1 MVSKTNVQKK
11 QSSECIRNRVC
22 TILACAA
29 LLLAQSCTNVVHE
42 LIPPSDSGIHSFFV
56 ENTDR
61 TRYRA
66 AETDS
71 TDITITVPANTDIT
85 SLVPIIELDPKSAV
99 IPVTLPY
106 IHRAFPSAD
115 LMSLAVQMNAS
126 QKAGDLANWM
136 LNFIRENKDFS
147 VPPLDEPVDFTQPV
161 MFCVIAGRGNYKLY
175 TVTVVQEKTEN
186 PADPE
191 NPSPSKPD
199 DPYDPGTPSKPSDP
213 MTAECEK
220 KILSFVVNEPKQA
233 KPSVITEDSVKFYL
247 NAGADRSALY
257 PAITVSKGAGIL
269 PLTQEYI
276 LRLFSYTEL
285 ISFYSGFASAKDIN
299 AFISATIKKLDADKI
314 AKIMEADL
322 SLPIDF
328 SGINSLY
335 GVPFAVIGADKTA
348 HVYFISCV
356 TTEDTAA
363 LTAFAV
369 TKIRNPGL
377 MGDADISINGDA
389 VTITATYPVEYPNFN
404 LIPDIVIEGDT
415 WEITNGT
422 LRTEN
427 VGTSGEEAEYTAGLK
442 KAIYLVPND
451 AYPVGNEYTATLTVR
466 RGEAAAAY
474 TLRLIYQEDPDTI
487 RSITDFRFLWLR
499 NPGIKTSAMASISK
513 SEDTGFISATVLYE
527 GNDPPYDLVAD
538 FYSPGI
544 CTVEHVEQVSG
555 RSRNNFQYDVYILC
569 TSKNK
574 LFCRLYTVHITFIK
588 VKTAEAVLNYFSF
601 PKHLNPDLSQSATG
615 LIDESSGTVYISAK
629 YHTPEK
635 PARLVPEFA
644 ATGIVSVNS
653 ILQSS
658 GYSAQDF
665 SRSVYYSVRDQ
676 NDWSSDSRTYRISV
690 NWEQDKQSAC
700 AITHFGFSTAD
711 NPSLEKEVS
720 ARINERSG
728 TIYALLPKG
737 AGKSNLVPYF
747 SAQGTVTIDSAEQIS
762 GSSRLDFSN
771 EVIYT
776 VTSANGLYSKQY
788 TVSVQEA
795 GPVIYVNAAAI
806 GRNNGTCWQDA
817 YITLDAAFEQ
827 AEAYGDTPKEIW
839 IAYNGGEA
847 YAPLSNAYRQNGLPL
862 TANTAIRGGFDG
874 TETDADDRRTKQRKI
889 EFDVN
894 AVDDANKSTRKIIPI
909 RHEAAVCA
917 VQTKLYMTDDDTS
930 LYFFST
936 SASTGEIMF
945 DGIEMEQKKN
955 GLFDKTTD
963 ALDVIF
969 SDCTVRC
976 ISVTRDRCNLS
987 IENCDFYTRD
997 LYGKSINVVGSNF
1010 KPTTVYQYINL
1021 QHEDSLSLEKCVF
1034 QAEPKLH
1041 YQVILRN
1048 VAAPTRINSCFFDTI
1063 YFRDN
1068 YRYST
1073 NRYFINCLFSFDSS
1087 FSSSLNVTEIICCEL
1102 KNMSEAYRSDI
1113 SFSHLNNA
1121 IITDSIIEG
1130 FNLTPNNTK
1139 LSVTNSIF
1147 QKSSFNNNLDTCEI
1161 EMTKTTMEETGRY
1174 LISSYSQTASITV
1187 LMKGCTFSD
1196 SSTSS
1201 NTNYIDLDST
1211 NSNID
1216 IDYCTFNIHASSSLR
1231 NVGSTKINNSNF
1243 LCKSANIFSI
1253 NTDGTTEITNTT
1265 FENKDRILLNL
1276 TKSSNQS
1283 DTETIFTGNTLK
1295 GQQFIQLEAHNIK
1308 KLEKNNYDTFVIYK
1322 LNSPLNNTSID
1333 FSTEKITI
1341 KEPLYCNDNTKCTK
1355 KAYLSLSNG
1364 EIRIIDD
1371 KKYKDFLC
1379 GLSLTNA
1386 SAIVKGLEFGKIPS
1400 FCKLNPLSGSGD
1412 MLELT
1417 DCTIESTNESRP
1429 MSINFT
1435 NTTLKNC
1442 TVKGTLNVIGHDIT
1456 VSKSSPIGDITSN
1469 DGTVLVSENSTVG
1482 NIYEAKTIIAKNSNI
1497 TGSITGKNGQKS
1509 EITLEG
1515 VTVDGV
1521 ISSLGNNSSVHTSA
1535 SNGNRTK
1542 ILGTSIDYSI
1552 FYSSIDCSGEIS
1564 CTDTDMTGG
1573 IWGGDKIT
1581 TKNAKIGG
1589 FITFNTDAKIEF
1601 SKSHIT
1607 ALYSDQADKN
1617 NKAYEITILGST
1629 VENIYLYSNTNEQA
1643 SLSTDSID
1651 GIRSIIHQIKYL
1663 NYSNTG
1669 LINFS
1674 FYNTDFDS
1682 KNEKVM
1688 LWVIGNDITISN
1700 CTIQN
1705 YISVY
1710 DCTHSQK
1717 NFPYEIKFY
1726 AHNKLD
1732 INSNTTFCN
1741 NYGNFY
1747 KDPSISYDT
1756 ISYEFVSPI
1765 ILYGQQI
1772 SIDHVIFFDNR
1783 IITDIN
1789 NDENLKIQTPIIRIY
1804 HSTPNESS
1812 NSISIKYSTFS
1823 YLTCSPA
1830 TAYNSS
1836 FQPIFIDDTH
1846 APSSIEISNCT
1857 FSNNINY
1864 DAVITTHCKDSRLSI
1879 SNCTTDKSKS
1889 LKLYFATD
1897 EDTCESSHVRILKAI
1912 DEGTF
1917 KTDNTLP
1924 LCF

>member
-1 MVSKTNVQKK
+1 MSKTNVQKK
-11 QSSECIRNRVC
+11 RNSECIRNRVC

-42 LIPPSDSGIHSFFV
+42 LIPPSDSGIHSFSV

-147 VPPLDEPVDFTQPV
+147 VPPLDEPIDFTQPV

-186 PADPE
+186 PSTPE

-199 DPYDPGTPSKPSDP
+199 DPYDPGTPSKPSVP
-213 MTAECEK
+213 SATECEK
-220 KILSFVVNEPKQA
+220 KILSFVINEPKQA
-233 KPSVITEDSVKFYL
+233 KPSDITENTVKFYM
-247 NAGADRSALY
+247 NAGADISALY
-257 PAITVSKGAGIL
+257 PVITVSKGAGIL
-269 PLTQEYI
+269 PLTQEYL

-328 SGINSLY
+328 SGFNGLF
-335 GVPFAVIGADKTA
+335 GLVPFAVIGADKTA
-348 HVYFISCV
+348 HVYYISCV

-377 MGDADISINGDA
+377 MGDADVSVTGEA
-389 VTITATYPVEYPNFN
+389 VTITATYPVEYPNFK

-422 LRTEN
+422 LRAEN

-442 KAIYLVPND
+442 KAIYLVPGD

-466 RGEAAAAY
+466 CGQAAAVY
-474 TLRLIYQEDPDTI
+474 TLRLIYEEDPDTI
-487 RSITDFRFLWLR
+487 RSITDFRFLRLR
-499 NPGIKTSAMASISK
+499 NPDIKTTSMASISK
-513 SEDTGFISATVLYE
+513 NEDTGFISAAIVYE
-527 GNDPPYDLVAD
+527 GDNPPYDLVAD
-538 FYSPGI
+538 FYSPGT

-555 RSRNNFQYDVYILC
+555 KSRNNFQYDVYILC

-588 VKTAEAVLNYFSF
+588 LKTAEAVLNYFSF

-615 LIDESSGTVYISAK
+615 LIDESSGTVYISVK

-676 NDWSSDSRTYRISV
+676 NDWSSDNRTYRISV

-728 TIYALLPKG
+728 TIYVLLPKG

-788 TVSVQEA
+788 AVSVQEA

-839 IAYNGGEA
+839 IAYNGGET
-847 YAPLSNAYRQNGLPL
+847 YTPLSNAYRQNGLPL

-894 AVDDANKSTRKIIPI
+894 AVENANDNKRKTIPI

-917 VQTKLYMTDDDTS
+917 VQTKLRMPDNGTS
-930 LYFFST
+930 SYFFRN
-936 SASTGEIMF
+936 SAPSGEIVF
-945 DGIEMEQKKN
+945 DGIEIEQKEKEITN
-955 GLFDKTTD
+955 LFYCERTD
-963 ALDVIF
+963 EIDLIF

-976 ISVTRDRCNLS
+976 ISVIYSYYGNNSSVS
-987 IENCDFYTRD
+987 IENSDFYTACLRS
-997 LYGKSINVVGSNF
+997 KNIKASGSNF
-1010 KPTTVYQYINL
+1010 KSETYYKFTEL
-1021 QHEDSLSLEKCVF
+1021 SHEESLSLEKCVF
-1034 QAEPKLH
+1034 QTEPEQNYVVQFFGNYH
-1041 YQVILRN
+1041 NPVD
-1048 VAAPTRINSCFFDTI
+1048 VDSCFFD
-1063 YFRDN
+1063 N
-1068 YRYST
+1068 AK
-1073 NRYFINCLFSFDSS
+1073 INCNYT
-1087 FSSSLNVTEIICCEL
+1087 FSSSHTTPLHLTNCLYLGTPERFTAAKITCCEL
-1102 KNMSEAYRSDI
+1102 KNTSGNRDIYFYSSD
-1113 SFSHLNNA
+1113 A
-1121 IITDSIIEG
+1121 TTTITDSNIEN
-1130 FNLTPNNTK
+1130 FKLSPNSNIK
-1139 LSVTNSIF
+1139 LSVTNSMLR
-1147 QKSSFNNNLDTCEI
+1147 KSSFDQLYDCEI
-1161 EMTKTTMEETGRY
+1161 EMTKTTMEETGNN
-1174 LISSYSQTASITV
+1174 LIYSYPQTASITV
-1187 LMKGCTFSD
+1187 LLKGCTFSD
-1196 SSTSS
+1196 SSTS
-1201 NTNYIDLDST
+1201 NANKYIYLDSK

-1216 IDYCTFNIHASSSLR
+1216 IDDCTFNIHGDQWLYTNGGIA
-1231 NVGSTKINNSNF
+1231 KIKNSKF
-1243 LCKSANIFSI
+1243 LSENTYNSI
-1253 NTDGTTEITNTT
+1253 QTGGITEVTGNT
-1265 FENKDRILLNL
+1265 FESKGIITLSLNTPNRL
-1276 TKSSNQS
+1276 SDMDT
-1283 DTETIFTGNTLK
+1283 DTETVFTRNMLK
-1295 GQQFIQLEAHNIK
+1295 GQYTNLSAYNIK
-1308 KLEKNNYDTFVIYK
+1308 KLEDNRYDNFVVYS
-1322 LNSPLNNTSID
+1322 LYSPLDNSSIN
-1333 FSTEKITI
+1333 FSTETI
-1341 KEPLYCNDNTKCTK
+1341 YNAQDTK
-1355 KAYLSLSNG
+1355 KAYLHLSNG
-1364 EIRIIDD
+1364 EILIDAEED
-1371 KKYKDFLC
+1371 MYYKNFLC
-1379 GLSLTNA
+1379 GMSLNNA

-1400 FCKLNPLSGSGD
+1400 FCKLNTPLSGSGD

-1482 NIYEAKTIIAKNSNI
+1482 NINDAKTIDIKKSTAGNI
-1497 TGSITGKNGQKS
+1497 TSNDGTVSVS
-1509 EITLEG
+1509 ET
-1515 VTVDGV
+1515 
-1521 ISSLGNNSSVHTSA
+1521 
-1535 SNGNRTK
+1535 
-1542 ILGTSIDYSI
+1542 
-1552 FYSSIDCSGEIS
+1552 
-1564 CTDTDMTGG
+1564 
-1573 IWGGDKIT
+1573 
-1581 TKNAKIGG
+1581 
-1589 FITFNTDAKIEF
+1589 
-1601 SKSHIT
+1601 
-1607 ALYSDQADKN
+1607 
-1617 NKAYEITILGST
+1617 ST
-1629 VENIYLYSNTNEQA
+1629 VERIKGKNIDIKESSTGNISSKNGTVSVSENSTVGDIYGAKIIDIKESSAGEITTYEQDASVSVSCSSENE
-1643 SLSTDSID
+1643 TVESID
-1651 GIRSIIHQIKYL
+1651 VTYGKVTLKGCTFKGSNQTNSNSAVKIGRLIDNVVTATELIIDNCSFSGYILDSSNWAAGAAICARAENVQI
-1663 NYSNTG
+1663 NNC
-1669 LINFS
+1669 S
-1674 FYNTDFDS
+1674 F
-1682 KNEKVM
+1682 
-1688 LWVIGNDITISN
+1688 SN
-1700 CTIQN
+1700 CTNNCKDVGGGSI
-1705 YISVY
+1705 YIKATTV
-1710 DCTHSQK
+1710 
-1717 NFPYEIKFY
+1717 
-1726 AHNKLD
+1726 D
-1732 INSNTTFCN
+1732 I
-1741 NYGNFY
+1741 
-1747 KDPSISYDT
+1747 
-1756 ISYEFVSPI
+1756 
-1765 ILYGQQI
+1765 
-1772 SIDHVIFFDNR
+1772 
-1783 IITDIN
+1783 
-1789 NDENLKIQTPIIRIY
+1789 DE
-1804 HSTPNESS
+1804 
-1812 NSISIKYSTFS
+1812 STF
-1823 YLTCSPA
+1823 TNN
-1830 TAYNSS
+1830 TAKHWRGGAV
-1836 FQPIFIDDTH
+1836 FIDAKDVKLSNCTFTGNTSNETI
-1846 APSSIEISNCT
+1846 AKQTGGGAVAITCGQNNVKADISNCT
-1857 FSNNINY
+1857 FTSNSCANQDYGMDVWMSARFVDDSDEITNQYSVCELNITNSKTNT
-1864 DAVITTHCKDSRLSI
+1864 DK
-1879 SNCTTDKSKS
+1879 TDKS
-1889 LKLYFATD
+1889 LYRNNIIVNGDIT
-1897 EDTCESSHVRILKAI
+1897 KQ
-1912 DEGTF
+1912 
-1917 KTDNTLP
+1917 
-1924 LCF
+1924 

>member
-1 MVSKTNVQKK
+1 
-11 QSSECIRNRVC
+11 
-22 TILACAA
+22 
-29 LLLAQSCTNVVHE
+29 
-42 LIPPSDSGIHSFFV
+42 
-56 ENTDR
+56 
-61 TRYRA
+61 
-66 AETDS
+66 
-71 TDITITVPANTDIT
+71 
-85 SLVPIIELDPKSAV
+85 
-99 IPVTLPY
+99 
-106 IHRAFPSAD
+106 
-115 LMSLAVQMNAS
+115 
-126 QKAGDLANWM
+126 
-136 LNFIRENKDFS
+136 
-147 VPPLDEPVDFTQPV
+147 
-161 MFCVIAGRGNYKLY
+161 
-175 TVTVVQEKTEN
+175 
-186 PADPE
+186 
-191 NPSPSKPD
+191 
-199 DPYDPGTPSKPSDP
+199 
-213 MTAECEK
+213 
-220 KILSFVVNEPKQA
+220 
-233 KPSVITEDSVKFYL
+233 
-247 NAGADRSALY
+247 
-257 PAITVSKGAGIL
+257 
-269 PLTQEYI
+269 
-276 LRLFSYTEL
+276 
-285 ISFYSGFASAKDIN
+285 
-299 AFISATIKKLDADKI
+299 
-314 AKIMEADL
+314 
-322 SLPIDF
+322 
-328 SGINSLY
+328 
-335 GVPFAVIGADKTA
+335 
-348 HVYFISCV
+348 
-356 TTEDTAA
+356 
-363 LTAFAV
+363 
-369 TKIRNPGL
+369 
-377 MGDADISINGDA
+377 
-389 VTITATYPVEYPNFN
+389 
-404 LIPDIVIEGDT
+404 
-415 WEITNGT
+415 
-422 LRTEN
+422 
-427 VGTSGEEAEYTAGLK
+427 GLK
-442 KAIYLVPND
+442 KAVYLVPND

-466 RGEAAAAY
+466 RGEAATAY
-474 TLRLIYQEDPDTI
+474 TLRLIYKEDPDTI
-487 RSITDFRFLWLR
+487 RSITDFRFLRLR

-513 SEDTGFISATVLYE
+513 SEDTGFISATILYE

-538 FYSPGI
+538 FYSPGT

-588 VKTAEAVLNYFSF
+588 LKTAEAVLNYFSF

-690 NWEQDKQSAC
+690 NWEKDEQSAC
-700 AITHFGFSTAD
+700 AITSFGFNTAD

-747 SAQGTVTIDSAEQIS
+747 SAQGTVTIGSAEQIS

-776 VTSANGLYSKQY
+776 VTSANGLYYKQY

-839 IAYNGGEA
+839 IAYNGGET
-847 YAPLSNAYRQNGLPL
+847 YTPLSDAYRQNGLPL

-894 AVDDANKSTRKIIPI
+894 AVENANDNKRKTIPI
-909 RHEAAVCA
+909 RHEAAVCV
-917 VQTKLYMTDDDTS
+917 VQTKLRMPDNGTS
-930 LYFFST
+930 SYFFRN
-936 SASTGEIMF
+936 SASSGEIVF
-945 DGIEMEQKKN
+945 DGIEIEQKEKEITN
-955 GLFDKTTD
+955 LFYCERTD
-963 ALDVIF
+963 EIDLIF

-976 ISVTRDRCNLS
+976 ISVIYSYYGNNSSVS
-987 IENCDFYTRD
+987 IENSDFYTACLRS
-997 LYGKSINVVGSNF
+997 KNIKASGSNF
-1010 KPTTVYQYINL
+1010 KSGTYYKFTEL
-1021 QHEDSLSLEKCVF
+1021 SHEESLSLEKCVF
-1034 QAEPKLH
+1034 QTEPEQNYVVQFFGNYH
-1041 YQVILRN
+1041 NPVD
-1048 VAAPTRINSCFFDTI
+1048 VDSCFFD
-1063 YFRDN
+1063 N
-1068 YRYST
+1068 AK
-1073 NRYFINCLFSFDSS
+1073 INCNYTFSGRHETPLHLTNCLYLGTPERF
-1087 FSSSLNVTEIICCEL
+1087 TAAKITCCEL

-1187 LMKGCTFSD
+1187 LMKDCTFSD

-1201 NTNYIDLDST
+1201 NTNYIDLNST

-1364 EIRIIDD
+1364 KIRIIDD
-1371 KKYKDFLC
+1371 EKYKDFLC

-1521 ISSLGNNSSVHTSA
+1521 ISNLGNNSFVHTSA

-1542 ILGTSIDYSI
+1542 ILGTDTNNNYSI

-1607 ALYSDQADKN
+1607 ALYPDKADKN
-1617 NKAYEITILGST
+1617 NKAYKITILGST
-1629 VENIYLYSNTNEQA
+1629 VENIYLCGNTNNQ
-1643 SLSTDSID
+1643 SSFYTNSID
-1651 GIRSIIHQIKYL
+1651 GTRSIIHQIKYVA
-1663 NYSNTG
+1663 YHDSIET
-1669 LINFS
+1669 NFF
-1674 FYNTDFDS
+1674 FYNTDFDG
-1682 KNEKVM
+1682 KNERAE
-1688 LWVIGNDITISN
+1688 LCARGNDIIISN
-1700 CTIQN
+1700 CTIRN
-1705 YISVY
+1705 YVY
-1710 DCTHSQK
+1710 KVDFRGEDWDIDYFKINFDFK
-1717 NFPYEIKFY
+1717 NKIV
-1726 AHNKLD
+1726 
-1732 INSNTTFCN
+1732 INNGTTFCDNYINFYPSESSTNAN
-1741 NYGNFY
+1741 NYGNT
-1747 KDPSISYDT
+1747 S
-1756 ISYEFVSPI
+1756 
-1765 ILYGQQI
+1765 L
-1772 SIDHVIFFDNR
+1772 
-1783 IITDIN
+1783 
-1789 NDENLKIQTPIIRIY
+1789 IY
-1804 HSTPNESS
+1804 LHG
-1812 NSISIKYSTFS
+1812 Y
-1823 YLTCSPA
+1823 
-1830 TAYNSS
+1830 
-1836 FQPIFIDDTH
+1836 QIFIDRV
-1846 APSSIEISNCT
+1846 E
-1857 FSNNINY
+1857 FSNNKLIYDTNYATGNLDPLIVIFSPSEKEGSSVIIKESKFDDQTTRFNSRTPTLRITQRSYSSLTEISKCTFTNSTNY
-1864 DAVITTHCKDSRLSI
+1864 DVYIHLWEEGYISI
-1879 SNCTTDKSKS
+1879 SQCSTDKSKS
-1889 LKLYFATD
+1889 LELHLSMYT
-1897 EDTCESSHVRILKAI
+1897 ESSLFETIKKAI
-1912 DEGTF
+1912 QEGYF

-1924 LCF
+1924 LYF